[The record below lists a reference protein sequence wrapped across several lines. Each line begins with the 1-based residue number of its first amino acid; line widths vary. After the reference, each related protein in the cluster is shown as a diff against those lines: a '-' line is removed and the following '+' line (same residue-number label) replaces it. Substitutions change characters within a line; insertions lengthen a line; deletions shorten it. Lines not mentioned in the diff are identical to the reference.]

1 MEKDSGKREE
11 KIKFSHKLFRI
22 KLNVNCA
29 YKIWLQVEQWAGI
42 QAGIC
47 DRQAAIIIRHELR
60 EWG

>member
-11 KIKFSHKLFRI
+11 KIKFSHKLFQI

-29 YKIWLQVEQWAGI
+29 YKIWLQVEQWAGM
-42 QAGIC
+42 A
-47 DRQAAIIIRHELR
+47 DRQAAIIIIRQELR